1 MERISIPK
9 LIEDS
14 LKTNWQVPAF
24 TDYKGATLTY
34 SQVAES
40 IARLHIFFGKAGI
53 KKGDKIAICGK
64 NSSKWAVSCLAILS
78 YGAVIVPILHEFKAD
93 NIHNIL
99 RHSESKLFFV
109 GDSVWNLLG
118 QIGMD
123 NVLMGVV
130 SIDQMKLIS
139 YSVQAVEDAFNGID
153 EKFAELYPVGLSKG
167 DVLYND
173 VSQDEVAM
181 INYTSGST
189 GFSKGVM
196 LQYRSLENNRL
207 FASQAVPFMKPHD
220 SIVSMLPMAHMYGF
234 SFEFFYEF
242 TIGMHIYFLT
252 RLPSP
257 KVIFQAFQEIK
268 PKLIVAVPLVIEKI
282 VKKNVMPKLQTPS
295 MRCLLKIPIIKNII
309 YRKVGKEMYDAFGGN
324 FGEVIIGG
332 AALNQDVERLLSRA
346 GFPYTVG
353 YGATECGPIITY
365 AICGRFLTGSCGKP
379 TVNMEVK
386 VLSEDPLH
394 VPGEIVC
401 RGANVMLGYYKN
413 QELTEQ
419 TIDKDGWMLTGDLG
433 IIDKNG
439 NLFIKGRSKNML
451 LGPSGQNIYPEE
463 IEDKLN
469 NMDYVSES
477 IIIQDKD
484 KLVALI
490 HPDMELT
497 AHVGM
502 LEEDVIAMM
511 ESHRVTINSEL
522 PAYSQI
528 SKVIIYK
535 EEFEKTPKKSI
546 KRFLYQP
553 K

>member
-9 LIEDS
+9 LIEGS
-14 LKTNWQVPAF
+14 FKQNWDRPAF
-24 TDYKGATLTY
+24 TDYQGLTLNY
-34 SQVAES
+34 CDVAENV
-40 IARLHIFFGKAGI
+40 ARLHIFFSQIGI

-64 NSSKWAVSCLAILS
+64 NSSKWAICCLSIMS

-93 NIHNIL
+93 NIHNIVS
-99 RHSESKLFFV
+99 HSEAKILFV
-109 GDSVWNLLG
+109 GDSIWRTL
-118 QIGMD
+118 D
-123 NVLMGVV
+123 NTLMNALACVV
-130 SIDQMKLIS
+130 SIDRMQLLS
-139 YSVQAVEDAFNGID
+139 CGTPDVEGAFAGID
-153 EKFAELYPVGLSKG
+153 AKYAELYPNGLHKG
-167 DVLYND
+167 DILYND
-173 VSQDEVAM
+173 VPQDEIAM

-196 LQYRSLENNRL
+196 LPYRSLENNRL
-207 FASQAVPFMKPHD
+207 FASQAVPFMKTGD

-257 KVIFQAFQEIK
+257 KIIFQAFQEIK

-295 MRCLLKIPIIKNII
+295 MRFLLKIPVIRNII
-309 YRKVGKEMYDAFGGN
+309 YRKVGKEMYMAFGGN
-324 FGEVIIGG
+324 FGQVIIGG
-332 AALNQDVERLLSRA
+332 AAFSQEVENLLA
-346 GFPYTVG
+346 KAKFPYTVG

-365 AICGRFLTGSCGKP
+365 SICNSFTPGSCGKP

-386 VLSEDPLH
+386 VLSEDPQH
-394 VPGEIVC
+394 IPGEIVC

-413 QELTEQ
+413 PELTEQ
-419 TIDKDGWMLTGDLG
+419 TIDREGWMYTGDLG
-433 IIDKNG
+433 IIDKKG

-463 IEDKLN
+463 IEDRLN
-469 NMDYVSES
+469 NMDYVCES
-477 IIIQDKD
+477 LIIQQDE
-484 KLVALI
+484 KLVALVY
-490 HPDMELT
+490 PDFELT
-497 AHVGM
+497 AKAGM
-502 LEEDVIAMM
+502 LEDDVTAMM
-511 ESHRVTINSEL
+511 ELHRTALNHVL

-528 SKVIIYK
+528 SKVVIRK

>member
-9 LIEDS
+9 LIEGS
-14 LKTNWQVPAF
+14 FKQNWDRPAF
-24 TDYKGATLTY
+24 TDYQGLTLNY
-34 SQVAES
+34 CDVAENV
-40 IARLHIFFGKAGI
+40 ARLHIFFSQIGI

-64 NSSKWAVSCLAILS
+64 NSSKWAICCLSIMS
-78 YGAVIVPILHEFKAD
+78 YGAIIVPILHEFKAD
-93 NIHNIL
+93 NIHNIVS
-99 RHSESKLFFV
+99 HSEAKILFV
-109 GDSVWNLLG
+109 GDSIWKTL
-118 QIGMD
+118 D
-123 NVLMGVV
+123 NTLMNTLACVV
-130 SIDQMKLIS
+130 SIDRMQLLS
-139 YSVQAVEDAFNGID
+139 CGTPDVEGAFAGID
-153 EKFAELYPVGLSKG
+153 AKYAELYPNGLHKG
-167 DVLYND
+167 DILYND
-173 VSQDEVAM
+173 VPQDEIAM

-196 LQYRSLENNRL
+196 LPYRSLENNRL
-207 FASQAVPFMKPHD
+207 FASQAVPFMKTGD

-257 KVIFQAFQEIK
+257 KIIFQAFQEIK

-295 MRCLLKIPIIKNII
+295 MRFLLKIPVIRNII
-309 YRKVGKEMYDAFGGN
+309 YRKVGKEMYMAFGGN
-324 FGEVIIGG
+324 FGQVIIGG
-332 AALNQDVERLLSRA
+332 AAFSQEVEHLLA
-346 GFPYTVG
+346 KAKFPYTVG

-365 AICGRFLTGSCGKP
+365 SICNSFTPGSCGKP

-386 VLSEDPLH
+386 VLSEDPQH
-394 VPGEIVC
+394 IPGEIVC

-413 QELTEQ
+413 PELTEQ
-419 TIDKDGWMLTGDLG
+419 TIDREGWMYTGDLG
-433 IIDKNG
+433 IIDKKG

-463 IEDKLN
+463 IEDRLN
-469 NMDYVSES
+469 NMDYVCES
-477 IIIQDKD
+477 LIIQQDE
-484 KLVALI
+484 KLVALVY
-490 HPDMELT
+490 PDFELT
-497 AHVGM
+497 AKAGM
-502 LEEDVIAMM
+502 LEDDVTAMM
-511 ESHRVTINSEL
+511 ELHRTALNHVL

-528 SKVIIYK
+528 SKVVIRK